1 MTEKQLQL
9 VQQTWEMVMPI
20 ADTAADLFYGKLFEI
35 APQVKPMFPEGMA
48 DQKKKLIR
56 TITVAVWGLGDLET
70 LIPVLEGLGRRHT
83 NYGVEPHHYETVAE
97 ALLWT
102 LEQGLGDEFK
112 PEVKEAWVAVYTI
125 MTNTMI
131 DAAETVS

>member
-1 MTEKQLQL
+1 
-9 VQQTWEMVMPI
+9 
-20 ADTAADLFYGKLFEI
+20 
-35 APQVKPMFPEGMA
+35 
-48 DQKKKLIR
+48 
-56 TITVAVWGLGDLET
+56 
-70 LIPVLEGLGRRHT
+70 
-83 NYGVEPHHYETVAE
+83 VAE